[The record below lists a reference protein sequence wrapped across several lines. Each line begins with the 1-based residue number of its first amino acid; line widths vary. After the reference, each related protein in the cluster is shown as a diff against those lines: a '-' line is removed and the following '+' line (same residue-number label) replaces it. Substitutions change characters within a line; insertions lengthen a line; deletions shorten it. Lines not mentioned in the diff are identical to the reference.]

1 MREIT
6 NLGYTEAD
14 LITLDAAR
22 EPYGVNNTPN
32 GLYTAVTG
40 QQHYAKPLDWWEHLN
55 CRLIVTTTEHKPKF
69 AIREIGNRQR
79 ARNRRE
85 RQSAEQRG
93 TFWRAKPVWNTF
105 TYDPAGHIPAERM
118 RAQIYLDTRARAPRE
133 GQADFHAVDAIQR
146 EIHKT
151 HPESWIISNIID
163 GYRVITPR
171 KAKGSNQFIGQKVFY
186 VMMFLAGSRYGDL
199 LIENEVLNLDCAV
212 QLEYLDE
219 FDQMAGR
226 TLGFCYQSGSEFIAI
241 VSPRLW
247 SQISHTLCLESRFR
261 PELLSSRPW

>member
-6 NLGYTEAD
+6 NTGYTEAD
-14 LITLDAAR
+14 LITLDPTR
-22 EPYGVNNTPN
+22 EPYGVNNSPD
-32 GLYTAVTG
+32 GLYTGVKG
-40 QQHYAKPLDWWEHLN
+40 QQHYAKMQDWWDHLN
-55 CRLIVTTTEHKPKF
+55 CRLTVTSTEHKAKF
-69 AIREIGNRQR
+69 AIRQIGDRQR
-79 ARNRRE
+79 AGNRRQ
-85 RQSAEQRG
+85 RQKAEQQG
-93 TFWRAKPVWNTF
+93 KFWRAKPAWNVF
-105 TYDPAGHIPAERM
+105 TYDPAGYIPAERM

-146 EIHKT
+146 EIREA
-151 HPESWIISNIID
+151 HPEAWIISNIIG

-171 KAKGSNQFIGQKVFY
+171 KAKGSNDFIGQKVFY

-199 LIENEVLNLDCAV
+199 LIENEVLNLNCAV

-226 TLGFCYQSGSEFIAI
+226 TLGFRYQSGSEFIAI